1 MCYCRF
7 TRLRTLRRCS
17 VGSQM
22 KDSWPAWGEP
32 GRSISSTSS
41 LMAASP
47 PSWCPGTAA
56 AFQLRWRWRRRVLV
70 LGPGDKFLFFMFN
83 EFLCTSSINLKDIYF
98 VVWNEFTMFL
108 IFEIYIESFPLLFSD
123 MGRPKKVATL
133 SVSDR
138 SKRWRQNN
146 PEKVKIRHEKQKLSA
161 AIKSQVSNL
170 LL

>member
-1 MCYCRF
+1 MDLTY
-7 TRLRTLRRCS
+7 LIGIKENG
-17 VGSQM
+17 V
-22 KDSWPAWGEP
+22 
-32 GRSISSTSS
+32 
-41 LMAASP
+41 
-47 PSWCPGTAA
+47 
-56 AFQLRWRWRRRVLV
+56 
-70 LGPGDKFLFFMFN
+70 
-83 EFLCTSSINLKDIYF
+83 
-98 VVWNEFTMFL
+98 L
-108 IFEIYIESFPLLFSD
+108 IFEIYMKSFPLLFSD